1 MLILLPFVVIV
12 KKVVE
17 NNLLYMTLPSIK
29 ENKNNIELTNINS
42 DLNYESFKMHR
53 LSLELL
59 SVEVNN
65 NINTTTS
72 NHNRHKPW
80 L

>member
-17 NNLLYMTLPSIK
+17 NNWLYMTLPSIK